1 MLKSIIFDWG
11 GVICYPITKRLVAK
25 VKEQFDAD
33 ERAIRKAY
41 FKDLHDYEIG
51 RLSDDEFWQSF
62 CRELGITVD
71 EKVLMDIVRD
81 VEQLDKEV
89 YNIIKHLKKT
99 KRYKLV
105 LLSNNIPVMVNY
117 IKNKFDLSV
126 FDHLFFSNEL
136 GMRKPH
142 LEIFE
147 HVLNKINSDNAD
159 KIKSNINSISAEE
172 TVFIDDKQE
181 NLDAAAQL
189 GIKCILFQNAEQL
202 KSDLK
207 ILGVKV

>member
-1 MLKSIIFDWG
+1 MVKVIIFDWG

-25 VKEQFDAD
+25 VREQFDAD

-51 RLSDDEFWQSF
+51 KVSDDEFWQRF
-62 CRELGITVD
+62 CKELNIQVD

-89 YNIIKHLKKT
+89 YDIIKQLKKT

-117 IKNKFDLSV
+117 IKKKFDLSV
-126 FDHLFFSNEL
+126 FDNLFFSNEL

-142 LEIFE
+142 REIFE
-147 HVLNKINSDNAD
+147 HVLKEINVYNTNKIR
-159 KIKSNINSISAEE
+159 AEE
-172 TVFIDDKQE
+172 TIFIDDKQE
-181 NLDAAAQL
+181 NLDAAAEL
-189 GIKCILFQNAEQL
+189 GIKTILFQDAAQL
-202 KSDLK
+202 KEDLNK
-207 ILGVKV
+207 NEIKF